1 MSVVPMKL
9 LTVAG
14 PLARFDDVM
23 ASCVIDQ
30 EFHPEN
36 ALQLMKKVSG
46 LRPLSFTNPYTPL
59 LRRAEEV
66 MTSLG
71 LEPAYA
77 SVGEDLN
84 PDALPAYFDSL
95 EQQRRALE
103 EEQARQEQ
111 FLDEDES
118 LSQELDNLKG
128 PLWMSCGG

>member
-46 LRPLSFTNPYTPL
+46 LRPLSFTNPYTSL

-77 SVGEDLN
+77 SFGGALDL
-84 PDALPAYFDSL
+84 DLSL
-95 EQQRRALE
+95 IHI
-103 EEQARQEQ
+103 
-111 FLDEDES
+111 
-118 LSQELDNLKG
+118 
-128 PLWMSCGG
+128 

>member
-59 LRRAEEV
+59 LRRVEEV
-66 MTSLG
+66 ISLTT
-71 LEPAYA
+71 
-77 SVGEDLN
+77 EDTVNARVQLPDGSYELQDRRGRPVLN
-84 PDALPAYFDSL
+84 CQTELAARA
-95 EQQRRALE
+95 RRALQQKE
-103 EEQARQEQ
+103 KNINEG
-111 FLDEDES
+111 LI
-118 LSQELDNLKG
+118 
-128 PLWMSCGG
+128 

>member
-66 MTSLG
+66 ITS
-71 LEPAYA
+71 PYPKRRISSSQYSMARVPY
-77 SVGEDLN
+77 
-84 PDALPAYFDSL
+84 PLPRLPSATCSIY
-95 EQQRRALE
+95 RKGV
-103 EEQARQEQ
+103 
-111 FLDEDES
+111 
-118 LSQELDNLKG
+118 LSQNR
-128 PLWMSCGG
+128 P